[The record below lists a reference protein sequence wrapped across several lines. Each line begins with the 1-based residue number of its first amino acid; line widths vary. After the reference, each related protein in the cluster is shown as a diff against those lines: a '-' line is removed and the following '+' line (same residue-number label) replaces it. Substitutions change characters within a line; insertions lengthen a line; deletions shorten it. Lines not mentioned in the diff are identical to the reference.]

1 MWRAMSSVTL
11 MERVNCGWQ
20 RRAIVRAS
28 GRWAAAAAAGIL
40 AACAI
45 VQPAPRVISFGDS
58 LSDLGTYGARTEG
71 RTAGRF
77 TTNPGPIWVE
87 IVATE
92 MGGSVTGYRQAG
104 WGRGEHVLG
113 GLAYGE
119 GGSRI
124 TEQPGSNNTD
134 ATAGAGS
141 GQTTMPVR
149 EQISIHLRRDEF
161 RAQDVVLVWAGAND
175 IFRHALFAP
184 APTAEAGEA
193 YVRDAARSLAAEV
206 RRIVAAGQPRVVV
219 LTIDDYGETPSARNG
234 PNREKLSRWSNAFNA
249 DLIAGLLGA
258 PVQLVDANRLLRE
271 IRNEPVRFN
280 LQQGLAPAC
289 ALSTLPQRSVAF
301 CSTETLV
308 APDAHLTHLYADGVH
323 LTTAG
328 HRLVA
333 QEALRA
339 IRH

>member
-1 MWRAMSSVTL
+1 
-11 MERVNCGWQ
+11 MERGNGGWQ

-28 GRWAAAAAAGIL
+28 RRRAAAAAAAAAAIL
-40 AACAI
+40 AACAS

-58 LSDLGTYGARTEG
+58 LSDLGTYKARTEG

-87 IVATE
+87 IVAAE

-113 GLAYGE
+113 GLAYAE
-119 GGSRI
+119 GGSRV

-134 ATAGAGS
+134 ATAGTGS
-141 GQTTMPVR
+141 GQ
-149 EQISIHLRRDEF
+149 ISTHLQRDEF

-184 APTAEAGEA
+184 APTAEAGESQ
-193 YVRDAARSLAAEV
+193 VRDAARSLAAEV

-234 PNREKLSRWSNAFNA
+234 SNREKLSRWSNAFNA
-249 DLIAGLLGA
+249 DLTAGLQGT
-258 PVQLVDANRLLRE
+258 PVRLVDTNRLLRE
-271 IRNEPVRFN
+271 VRNDPARFK

-289 ALSTLPQRSVAF
+289 ALNTLPQRSVAF
-301 CSTETLV
+301 CSAETLV

-339 IRH
+339 IRP

>member
-1 MWRAMSSVTL
+1 MWRAMSSL
-11 MERVNCGWQ
+11 AWMERVNCAWQ

-28 GRWAAAAAAGIL
+28 GRCAAVLAAGIL
-40 AACAI
+40 AACAS
-45 VQPAPRVISFGDS
+45 VQPAPRVISFGGS
-58 LSDLGTYGARTEG
+58 LSDLGTYRALTEG
-71 RTAGRF
+71 RIAGRF

-87 IVATE
+87 IVAAE
-92 MGGSVTGYRQAG
+92 LGGSVTGYRQAG

-119 GGSRI
+119 GGSRV
-124 TEQPGSNNTD
+124 TEQRGSNNTD
-134 ATAGAGS
+134 ATARS

-149 EQISIHLRRDEF
+149 EQISIHLQRDEF
-161 RAQDVVLVWAGAND
+161 RAQDVVLVWAGVND

-184 APTAEAGEA
+184 ARTAEAGEA
-193 YVRDAARSLAAEV
+193 YVRDAARSIAAEV
-206 RRIVAAGQPRVVV
+206 RRIVAAGQPRVV
-219 LTIDDYGETPSARNG
+219 LLMIDDYGETPSARNG
-234 PNREKLSRWSNAFNA
+234 PNRDTLSRWSNAFSA
-249 DLIAGLLGA
+249 DLIADLQGV
-258 PVQLVDANRLLRE
+258 PVRLVDANRLLRQV
-271 IRNEPVRFN
+271 RNEPVRFN

-301 CSTETLV
+301 CSIETLV